1 MNDRD
6 LARIRSLAAH
16 QMELAQSDANIKLVE
31 LWKKHNMCRGER
43 PMIHIET
50 GTFAREVLDPQLQC
64 EDPFARAI
72 ERNLIDACINL
83 ELYND
88 DKAVPPY
95 YQMRWNT
102 RFELFGH
109 EIKETV
115 LHNSDGV
122 ETGHI
127 IEHIIEDLEEDFDK
141 ILMPSEMSV
150 NKAAT
155 FEQMEKVNEAIGD
168 ILPVKLVSDC
178 LYAVP
183 TQKIVRMMGM
193 ENMFCAMY
201 EYPELFMQMM
211 ERVGDAYLAYFDLLE
226 KENVLMQTRGF
237 EWLAQGSFAFYDE
250 PDKEGPIKSTDVWGF
265 LDSQE
270 TVGVSPAMFHEFIFP
285 CYARIA
291 ERFGRLSYGCCEPVH
306 TFWDDIK
313 TLPNL
318 KKVSISPWCDE
329 EFMADKLRGSST
341 IYHRKPSPNYLGIGA
356 ALDEEAFRK
365 HIDKTVTTARGCTL
379 EIAQRDVYTVNRD
392 IKKVRRYV
400 EIIRESIDKNWR

>member
-1 MNDRD
+1 MNDKD
-6 LARIRSLAAH
+6 LTRLRSLAAH
-16 QMELAQSDANIKLVE
+16 QMELAQSDENIKRVE

-50 GTFAREVLDPQLQC
+50 GTFAREVLDPQLIC
-64 EDPFARAI
+64 EDPFARSV
-72 ERNLIDACINL
+72 ERSLIDACINF
-83 ELYND
+83 EMYDD
-88 DKAVPPY
+88 DKVVPPY
-95 YQMRWNT
+95 YQVRWNT
-102 RFELFGH
+102 HFELFGH

-127 IEHIIEDLEEDFDK
+127 IEHIIDDLEDGFDK
-141 ILMPSEMSV
+141 ILAPSEMRV
-150 NKAAT
+150 DKAVT
-155 FEQMEKVNEAIGD
+155 LEQMERVNEAIGD
-168 ILPVKLVSDC
+168 ILPVRLVSDA

-183 TQKIVRMMGM
+183 TQKVVRLMGM

-201 EYPELFMQMM
+201 EYPELFKQMM

-250 PDKEGPIKSTDVWGF
+250 PDKESPVKTTDVWGF

-291 ERFGRLSYGCCEPVH
+291 TRYGRLSYGCCEPVH
-306 TFWDDIK
+306 TFWNDIK

-329 EFMADKLRGSST
+329 AFMANELRGSGI

-356 ALDEEAFRK
+356 VLDEEAFRK
-365 HIDKTVTTARGCTL
+365 HIEKTLITARGCEL
-379 EIAQRDVYTVNRD
+379 EITQRDVYTVNRD
-392 IKKVRRYV
+392 IQKVRRYV
-400 EIIRESIDKNWR
+400 EIIRESIEKHWK